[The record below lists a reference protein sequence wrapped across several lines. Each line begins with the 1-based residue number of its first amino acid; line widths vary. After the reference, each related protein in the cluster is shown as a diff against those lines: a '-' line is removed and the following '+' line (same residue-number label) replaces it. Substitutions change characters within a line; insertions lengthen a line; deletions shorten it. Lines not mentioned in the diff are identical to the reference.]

1 MFALADINSFY
12 ASCEKVFRPDL
23 RNEPVIVLSNNDG
36 CVIARS
42 PEAKAL
48 GIRMGQPWFQVRQM
62 RLEKKI
68 HVFSSN
74 YALYR
79 SMSQRVMAVLESLSP
94 AVEPY
99 SIDEMFI
106 DDTVDFI
113 EEMPANVVDK
123 ILQNTSPDTRKL
135 INQFLKYP
143 ENSAGSVMTVEY
155 VSLKSDMN
163 IGQALNHIKKVGIDN
178 ETIDICYI
186 IDNQRKLVGFISLKS
201 LIFLDD
207 ILPLVDAMETNVISA
222 ITTDDQEF
230 IASQFRKYDLTSMP
244 VVDNEGRL
252 VGIITIDDV
261 VDVIDQ
267 ENTEDF
273 QKMAAMNPS
282 DEEYLK
288 ESVFSL
294 AKHRIIWL
302 LVLMISAT
310 ATGTIIRRYEEVL
323 QSVVILA
330 AFIPMLMDPGGNA
343 GSQSS
348 TLIIRGIALG
358 EIQLKDIGK
367 ILWKEFRVS
376 LIVGITLAAVNF
388 LRIYYIDRAG
398 LTISLVVC
406 ASLLFTVVIAKVV
419 GGVLPI
425 MAKAFKLDPAIMA
438 SPLITTIVD
447 ACALVVYFGL
457 STHFLNLA

>member
-1 MFALADINSFY
+1 MENVLFFLKNNQLAKLKESLMEENPVDIAELLEDLTKEQSL
-12 ASCEKVFRPDL
+12 KIFRILPKDTAA
-23 RNEPVIVLSNNDG
+23 E
-36 CVIARS
+36 
-42 PEAKAL
+42 
-48 GIRMGQPWFQVRQM
+48 
-62 RLEKKI
+62 
-68 HVFSSN
+68 VFS
-74 YALYR
+74 Y
-79 SMSQRVMAVLESLSP
+79 LSSEKQQEI
-94 AVEPY
+94 VENITDEEICHI
-99 SIDEMFI
+99 IDEMFI

-113 EEMPANVVDK
+113 EEMPANIVDK
-123 ILQNTSPDTRKL
+123 ILQNTSSDTRKL

-222 ITTDDQEF
+222 VTTDDQEF

-330 AFIPMLMDPGGNA
+330 AFIPMLMDTGGNA

-358 EIQLKDIGK
+358 EIQIKDVGK

-376 LIVGITLAAVNF
+376 LIVGVTLAAVNF
-388 LRIYYIDRAG
+388 LRIYFIDRAG

-419 GGVLPI
+419 GGVLPL
-425 MAKAFKLDPAIMA
+425 MAKALKLDPAIMA

>member
-1 MFALADINSFY
+1 MENILSYLENNQLAKLKEVLIEENPVDIAELFEDLPKDQCLKLFRILPKDLAAETFSY
-12 ASCEKVFRPDL
+12 LSSEKQQ
-23 RNEPVIVLSNNDG
+23 EIVENITDEEIKHIIN
-36 CVIARS
+36 
-42 PEAKAL
+42 
-48 GIRMGQPWFQVRQM
+48 
-62 RLEKKI
+62 
-68 HVFSSN
+68 
-74 YALYR
+74 
-79 SMSQRVMAVLESLSP
+79 
-94 AVEPY
+94 
-99 SIDEMFI
+99 EMFI

-113 EEMPANVVDK
+113 EEMPANIVDK

-163 IGQALNHIKKVGIDN
+163 IGQALNHIKKVGINN
-178 ETIDICYI
+178 ETIDICYV

-207 ILPLVDAMETNVISA
+207 IIPLVDAMETNVISA
-222 ITTDDQEF
+222 TTTDDQEV
-230 IASQFRKYDLTSMP
+230 IASLFRKYDLTSMP
-244 VVDNEGRL
+244 VVDIEGRL

-273 QKMAAMNPS
+273 QKMAAMDPS

-294 AKHRIIWL
+294 AKHRIVWL

-330 AFIPMLMDPGGNA
+330 AFIPMLMDTGGNA

-358 EIQLKDIGK
+358 EIQLSDIGK

-376 LIVGITLAAVNF
+376 LIVGVTLATVNF
-388 LRIYYIDRAG
+388 LRIYFIDKAG

-406 ASLLFTVVIAKVV
+406 ASLLFTVIIAKVV
-419 GGVLPI
+419 GGILPI
-425 MAKAFKLDPAIMA
+425 LAKAFKLDPAIMA

-447 ACALVVYFGL
+447 ACALIVYFAL

>member
-1 MFALADINSFY
+1 MENVLFFLENNQLAKLKESLMEENPVDIAELLEDLTKEQSL
-12 ASCEKVFRPDL
+12 KIFRILPKDTSA
-23 RNEPVIVLSNNDG
+23 E
-36 CVIARS
+36 
-42 PEAKAL
+42 
-48 GIRMGQPWFQVRQM
+48 
-62 RLEKKI
+62 
-68 HVFSSN
+68 VFS
-74 YALYR
+74 Y
-79 SMSQRVMAVLESLSP
+79 LSSEKHQEI
-94 AVEPY
+94 VENITDEEIRHI
-99 SIDEMFI
+99 IDEMFI

-113 EEMPANVVDK
+113 EEMPANIVDK
-123 ILQNTSPDTRKL
+123 ILQNTSPDTRQL

-155 VSLKSDMN
+155 VSLKSGMN

-310 ATGTIIRRYEEVL
+310 ATGIIIRRYEEIL

-330 AFIPMLMDPGGNA
+330 AFIPMLMDTGGNA

-358 EIQLKDIGK
+358 EIQLTDIGK

-376 LIVGITLAAVNF
+376 LIVGVTLAFVNF
-388 LRIYYIDRAG
+388 LRIYFIDRAG

-457 STHFLNLA
+457 STHFLNLS

>member
-1 MFALADINSFY
+1 M
-12 ASCEKVFRPDL
+12 
-23 RNEPVIVLSNNDG
+23 
-36 CVIARS
+36 
-42 PEAKAL
+42 
-48 GIRMGQPWFQVRQM
+48 
-62 RLEKKI
+62 
-68 HVFSSN
+68 
-74 YALYR
+74 
-79 SMSQRVMAVLESLSP
+79 
-94 AVEPY
+94 
-99 SIDEMFI
+99 
-106 DDTVDFI
+106 
-113 EEMPANVVDK
+113 
-123 ILQNTSPDTRKL
+123 
-135 INQFLKYP
+135 
-143 ENSAGSVMTVEY
+143 
-155 VSLKSDMN
+155 
-163 IGQALNHIKKVGIDN
+163 
-178 ETIDICYI
+178 
-186 IDNQRKLVGFISLKS
+186 KS

-267 ENTEDF
+267 ENQRTF
-273 QKMAAMNPS
+273 KKMAAMNPS

-294 AKHRIIWL
+294 AEHRIIWL

-310 ATGTIIRRYEEVL
+310 ATGIIIRRYEEIL

-330 AFIPMLMDPGGNA
+330 AFIPMLMDTGGNA

-358 EIQLKDIGK
+358 EIQLTDIGK

-376 LIVGITLAAVNF
+376 LIVGVALAFVNF
-388 LRIYYIDRAG
+388 LRIYFIDRAG

-457 STHFLNLA
+457 STHFFKSFITLKNISQIID

>member
-1 MFALADINSFY
+1 MENVLFFLKNNQLAKLKESLMEENPVDIAELLEDLTKEQSL
-12 ASCEKVFRPDL
+12 KIFRILPKDTSA
-23 RNEPVIVLSNNDG
+23 E
-36 CVIARS
+36 
-42 PEAKAL
+42 
-48 GIRMGQPWFQVRQM
+48 
-62 RLEKKI
+62 
-68 HVFSSN
+68 VFS
-74 YALYR
+74 Y
-79 SMSQRVMAVLESLSP
+79 LSSEKQQEI
-94 AVEPY
+94 VENITDEEICHI
-99 SIDEMFI
+99 IDEMFI

-113 EEMPANVVDK
+113 EEMPANIVDK
-123 ILQNTSPDTRKL
+123 ILQNTSSDTRKL

-330 AFIPMLMDPGGNA
+330 AFIPMLMDTGGNA